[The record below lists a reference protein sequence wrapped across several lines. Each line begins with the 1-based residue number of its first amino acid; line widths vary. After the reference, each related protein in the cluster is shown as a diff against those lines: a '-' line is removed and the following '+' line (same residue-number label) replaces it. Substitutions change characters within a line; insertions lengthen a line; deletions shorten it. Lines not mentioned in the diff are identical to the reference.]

1 MGIFSRLG
9 EIINANISGMLDR
22 AENPMKMVKLMIH
35 EMEDTLTEVKSSAA
49 EVIADRIRLER
60 QLNLLDVT
68 AKDWESKAGLAIS
81 KGRDDLAREAVEQ
94 KLAIAQEM
102 VKVKGHLR
110 EVDELVDHYQQ
121 DIARLEDKLHGARKR
136 KKELEVKR
144 KHAEH
149 RQKVEQKIYD
159 VRTRTAHGQFDAF
172 EERIDRMEAE
182 AEINR
187 VSNDRSERDLTRKFD
202 DLEREGAVEA
212 ELKRLKQMRESIHKK
227 KN

>member
-9 EIINANISGMLDR
+9 EIINANIAGMLDR
-22 AENPMKMVKLMIH
+22 AENPLKMVKLMIH

-60 QLNLLDVT
+60 QLRSLE
-68 AKDWESKAGLAIS
+68 ASASDWQSKAELAIS
-81 KGRDDLAREAVEQ
+81 KGREDLAREAVEQ
-94 KLAIAQEM
+94 KLTVEQEM
-102 VKVKGHLR
+102 TKVQQQLQ

-121 DIARLEDKLHGARKR
+121 DIARLEDKLVSARSR
-136 KKELEVKR
+136 RKELEAKAR
-144 KHAEH
+144 HAEH

-159 VRTRTAHGQFDAF
+159 VRTRSAYSQFDAY
-172 EERIDRMEAE
+172 EARIDRMEAE

-187 VSNDRSERDLTRKFD
+187 FSNDRDLARKFD

-212 ELKRLKQMRESIHKK
+212 ELERLKKLRESIHKK
-227 KN
+227 K

>member
-60 QLNLLDVT
+60 QLRQLE
-68 AKDWESKAGLAIS
+68 ASAEDWESKAALAVS
-81 KGRDDLAREAVEQ
+81 KNREDLAREAIEQ
-94 KLAIAQEM
+94 KLSVDQEIG
-102 VKVKGHLR
+102 KIHRQLR
-110 EVDELVDHYQQ
+110 EVNELVEHYQQ
-121 DIARLEDKLHGARKR
+121 DIARLEDKLMSARKR
-136 KKELEVKR
+136 KKELESKR
-144 KHAEH
+144 KLAEH

-159 VRTRTAHGQFDAF
+159 VRTRAAHSQFDAY

-182 AEINR
+182 AEVNR
-187 VSNDRSERDLTRKFD
+187 HSNDRDLARKFD

-212 ELKRLKQMRESIHKK
+212 ELERLKKMRESIHKK
-227 KN
+227 D